1 MRAIV
6 VGAGIAGLATAWALA
21 RRGVAA
27 IIVEQEAQSFSHSS
41 GRNAA
46 IFRPLETSPCIARL
60 ASESNALLNALFES
74 EPWLEPRGL
83 LLVAAESSSLDRL
96 RSVAA
101 RDGVATQPLSASG
114 IHEHA
119 PQLAGGRAR
128 HGLFVPT
135 AGVVDP
141 HAIAT
146 KLERGIKAD
155 GGVLRLSTPALEL
168 LREDNRVVG
177 VSLAGERLCADA
189 VIVAA
194 GAWARDLGRQAGLT
208 LPLTP
213 IRRHLAV
220 LESASIVPA
229 QQPTVWDVELETY
242 FRPESGAVLAS
253 PCDETPWRAEL
264 PPRDPAALELL
275 ASRLAALAPALAEAR
290 VRTSWAC
297 LRTFASDRSLVV
309 GPDPRAAGLIWVAG
323 LGGFGM
329 SVGPA
334 LGELA
339 AQHATGE
346 TPAWAAP
353 LLPAR
358 LLDSGNAST
367 TSAQDACG

>member
-6 VGAGIAGLATAWALA
+6 VGAGIAGLATAWALV
-21 RRGVAA
+21 RRGVSA
-27 IIVEQEAQSFSHSS
+27 IIVEQESQCFSHSS

-60 ASESNALLNALFES
+60 AVKSGQLLDTLFES
-74 EPWLEPRGL
+74 EPWLESRGL

-96 RSVAA
+96 RSVALQ
-101 RDGVATQPLSASG
+101 DGVATETLSASG
-114 IHEHA
+114 IHDHA
-119 PQLAGGRAR
+119 PQLSGGRAR
-128 HGLFVPT
+128 HGLFVPA

-141 HAIAT
+141 HSIAT
-146 KLERGIKAD
+146 KLERGIKTA
-155 GGVLRLSTPALEL
+155 GGVLRLRTPALGL

-177 VSLAGERLCADA
+177 VNLAGERLCADA
-189 VIVAA
+189 VVLAA
-194 GAWARDLGRQAGLT
+194 GAWAPGLAAQAGLA

-213 IRRHLAV
+213 IRRHLAL
-220 LESASIVPA
+220 LESASAVPA

-297 LRTFASDRSLVV
+297 LRTFAPDRRLVV
-309 GPDPRAAGLIWVAG
+309 GPDPRATGLFWVAG

-339 AQHATGE
+339 AAHMTAQA
-346 TPAWAAP
+346 PPWADA

-358 LLDSGNAST
+358 LVGSPNAST
-367 TSAQDACG
+367 MRANDACG